1 MTENQFSVREQDV
14 IASLMQGKSNK
25 EIALTL
31 GIANRTVEY
40 HLGNIYAKLGITSRT
55 EAVIKLSK
63 YRLWKPTGEAG
74 TTNQWNPQLNKVDN
88 GVILTK
94 VFYHPY
100 HSRRNSMKTFVRI
113 SILVLVAHPASNFND
128 WSIFFNTAN
137 PQFLG
142 RTHDLNCIERIYFDL
157 KPYRSGSQSVQR
169 TIGIPWHFEHFPHI
183 SRILLSKRLHARP
196 TAANVN
202 R

>member
-74 TTNQWNPQLNKVDN
+74 TTNQGNPQLNKVDN

-100 HSRRNSMKTFVRI
+100 HSRRNSMKMFVRI
-113 SILVLVAHPASNFND
+113 SILVLVA
-128 WSIFFNTAN
+128 
-137 PQFLG
+137 
-142 RTHDLNCIERIYFDL
+142 
-157 KPYRSGSQSVQR
+157 
-169 TIGIPWHFEHFPHI
+169 
-183 SRILLSKRLHARP
+183 ILLVTLMIGAFSLIRQPPNSLVVP
-196 TAANVN
+196 TISTALKGFTLI
-202 R
+202 